1 MQQQRDCPFVA
12 ALFFIPP
19 SPSPPKNFTINF
31 TSSFFC
37 GHIIRTPDEER
48 VKKRKI

>member
-1 MQQQRDCPFVA
+1 MDCPFVA
-12 ALFFIPP
+12 ALFFIPSSSLP
-19 SPSPPKNFTINF
+19 QKKNFTINF

-37 GHIIRTPDEER
+37 GHIIRTLDEER